1 MSLTNYSDTTPDVSI
16 EYDALGRIS
25 SETSLVSSV
34 SQSSVSYTYNPTTL
48 ALDTE
53 TITYT
58 LPGQPAFTRVL
69 DRSQDTLGRDS
80 GYSLGSTPASG
91 VGGGAPP
98 PPELVTSYAYN
109 PTDGRLSSIS
119 NPQLSNVSFAYGY
132 ETGSSLVKTVTGPVH
147 TVTNTYE
154 SNRDILDTK
163 ENKAGTTT
171 VSKYDYLV
179 NALGQRSN
187 VAQTGTAFAGS
198 RDVTWGYDTLGQVTS
213 AAHSIPGLNR
223 AYAFDMIGNRLSGG
237 DLGSPSSYTANALN
251 QYSQITNNSITN
263 NPVHD
268 DDGNMTAGPLPAN
281 LTANSTLVWD
291 GENRLIQAQIPGG
304 ATVTFTYDSQSRR
317 IAETVGTT
325 TKITIYDGWNPIAEY
340 WRAGLQPASLAKSF
354 TWGIDLSGTLQGAG
368 GVGGLL
374 AVTDSTG
381 TYYPTYDGNGNV
393 SEYLDSTGAIVAH
406 YEYDPF
412 GKTTVASGSKAQDFS
427 HRFST
432 KPLDLTTGL
441 YYYGYRFYDPATGRW
456 PSRDPIG
463 EGGGINLYGFVGN
476 DGVNQWD
483 YLGLFDPG
491 NNKGECR
498 MLCRRNSNSIEERH
512 KCFEE
517 CEKIEYDRPN
527 PGPGPFSHL
536 NCNTGST
543 FIERDL
549 SEWLEKNYSK
559 SITEGENSISKD
571 IDDEVIK
578 LCFNK
583 GSTVAEQSFAVGE
596 KTQRRNSEY
605 PGWINYMIKIG
616 RFSMYGRNTKITWKK
631 SGSKCSYSWSAEI
644 HVEDV
649 LGASKGQDLFND
661 VLNATQCFKERTV
674 RYKTYTISG
683 SGDCP

>member
-1 MSLTNYSDTTPDVSI
+1 MTPI
-16 EYDALGRIS
+16 I
-25 SETSLVSSV
+25 
-34 SQSSVSYTYNPTTL
+34 
-48 ALDTE
+48 
-53 TITYT
+53 
-58 LPGQPAFTRVL
+58 PGQPAFTRVL
-69 DRSQDTLGRDS
+69 DRSQDTLLRES
-80 GYSLGSTPASG
+80 GWELKNGATTENSVRYDYSL
-91 VGGGAPP
+91 
-98 PPELVTSYAYN
+98 
-109 PTDGRLSSIS
+109 TDGRLSSIS

-132 ETGSSLVKTVTGPVH
+132 ETGSSLVKTVTGPAH

-154 SNRDILDTK
+154 PNRDILDVK
-163 ENKAGTTT
+163 ENKAGTSV
-171 VSKYDYLV
+171 VSRYDYTV
-179 NALGQRSN
+179 NAIGQRSN
-187 VAQTGTAFAGS
+187 VAQTGTAFASS
-198 RDVTWGYDTLGQVTS
+198 RDIAWAYDPLGQVTS
-213 AAHSIPGLNR
+213 ADSTIPGLDR
-223 AYAFDMIGNRLSGG
+223 AYAFDMIGNRLKTADS
-237 DLGSPSSYTANALN
+237 LTLPVANNYTANALN
-251 QYSQITNNSITN
+251 QYTAIDTL

-281 LTANSTLVWD
+281 ITANSTLTWD
-291 GENRLIQAQIPGG
+291 GENRLISATVPGG
-304 ATVTFTYDSQSRR
+304 NTVTFIYDSQSRR
-317 IAETVGTT
+317 IAETVGTV
-325 TKITIYDGWNPIAEY
+325 TKITVYDGWNPVAE
-340 WRAGLQPASLAKSF
+340 WTADLQSASSPTLTK
-354 TWGIDLSGTLQGAG
+354 TNLWGMDLSGTLQGAG

-374 AVTDSTG
+374 MVSEISNSQISN
-381 TYYPTYDGNGNV
+381 YYPTYDGNGNV
-393 SEYLDSTGAIVAH
+393 SEYLDSTGAVVAH